1 MRVPTHY
8 LNNVLDFAVA
18 KGACRSEIL
27 ECAGVTQQTLNDHEA
42 WLEYEQFHR
51 LISGALKAS
60 GEPSFGIQLGS
71 QLRVTNHGL
80 LGYAAMSS
88 ANFDEALDL
97 VVRFAQTRVPVLIM
111 NRSEADGT
119 EILGIEEA
127 AVLGEIRQPLLELTV
142 AALHAIAR
150 FLIGDRFEC
159 RQLRFGYE
167 EPEHVDR
174 YHEIFACPLVFGAD
188 VTELR
193 FDTRLLQLPLPLA
206 DESAKRQAAQRCE
219 EELAAMLD
227 GVDLEQRIRAK
238 LLKGKGGA
246 GSLDST
252 AAMLGMSARTL
263 RRRLREAGTSYQKI
277 LDSVRSDLA
286 IQYLRTTRL
295 TVYQI
300 ADRLGYSDQANF
312 GRAFKRWTG
321 RSPQE
326 LRDGG

>member
-1 MRVPTHY
+1 MRIPTHY
-8 LNNVLDFAVA
+8 LNNILDFAEA
-18 KGACRSEIL
+18 EGASRSWIL
-27 ECAGVTQQTLNDHEA
+27 EYAGVTQETLDDPDA

-51 LISGALKAS
+51 LISGVLQAS
-60 GEPSFGIQLGS
+60 GDPALGIRLGS
-71 QLRVTNHGL
+71 QLRVTAHGL

-88 ANFDEALDL
+88 ASFDEALDL
-97 VVRFAQTRVPVLIM
+97 VVRFAQTRVPVLSM
-111 NRSEADGT
+111 NRSEVDGA

-127 AVLGEIRQPLLELTV
+127 AVLGEIREPLLELTV

-150 FLIGDRFEC
+150 FLIDDRFEC
-159 RQLRFGYE
+159 RELRFAYE

-174 YHEIFACPLVFGAD
+174 YREFFDCPLVFSAD
-188 VTELR
+188 VTEMR
-193 FDTRLLQLPLPLA
+193 FDSRLLRVPLPLA
-206 DESAKRQAAQRCE
+206 DEGAKRQAAQRCE

-227 GVDLEQRIRAK
+227 GADLEQRIRAK
-238 LLKGKGGA
+238 LLKVEA
-246 GSLDST
+246 GVPGLDET

-286 IQYLRTTRL
+286 TQYLRTTRL

-326 LRDGG
+326 LRDEG